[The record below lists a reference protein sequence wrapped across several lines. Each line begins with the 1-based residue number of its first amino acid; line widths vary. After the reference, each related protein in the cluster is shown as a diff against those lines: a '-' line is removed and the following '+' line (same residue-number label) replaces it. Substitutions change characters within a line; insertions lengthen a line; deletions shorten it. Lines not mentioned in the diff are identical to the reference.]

1 MLSSYN
7 STCGLSIKTLT
18 FQIDDEKWQEVSS
31 KDEKGDKIWLGKKD
45 GKTSIFV
52 NSSSILSI
60 LSKKN
65 SKCN

>member
-31 KDEKGDKIWLGKKD
+31 KDEKGDKIWLGKKME
-45 GKTSIFV
+45 KAQFL
-52 NSSSILSI
+52 SILSI
-60 LSKKN
+60 LSKK
-65 SKCN
+65 KFKM